1 MATRI
6 NAETSSEAQEKKLIA
21 EIEKKHGKTVD
32 QLREEREK
40 RVRDAIQ
47 LRVPDRVPVNV
58 GAGIFAARYAGLTAS
73 VMYYDSAAYR
83 AACKKML
90 LDFEPDNGGAV
101 GLGRLGK
108 LLDIMEA
115 KQYRWPGGNEPPD
128 GTYQFLEG
136 EYMKVSEYDHFLSN
150 PCDFIIRF
158 YLPRTYGALEPL
170 AKLPAFKRKFDTK
183 ETAAFIG
190 MLYFRGNFRALT
202 SILTELNLP
211 ELHGVL
217 EKLNRVEQ
225 EQMEVGKE
233 SVAFSAEMARL
244 GFPGG
249 GAVPGSGGSG
259 SNFAPF
265 DEISDYLR
273 GMRGT
278 MLDMH
283 RIPDKLL
290 TACDKILN
298 WEMGAAVPARPD
310 AKGNPVR
317 VGMPLHRGSDGFMSV
332 KDFEKFYWPTLK
344 KAIEIKI
351 KLGYTVS
358 PFFEGIWDQR
368 LEYLLDFPKGKV
380 IFQCEKTDIFK
391 AKEILGGHMCIQG
404 GVPPTI
410 LQTGSIQDVEEHC
423 KKLIKVAGK
432 GGGFILS
439 AGSSIEGAKP
449 ANIKAMVDSANKFGW
464 Y

>member
-6 NAETSSEAQEKKLIA
+6 NAEMSSEEQEKKLIA

-58 GAGIFAARYAGLTAS
+58 GAGIFAARYAGLLAS

-83 AACKKML
+83 EACKKML
-90 LDFEPDNGGAV
+90 LDFEPDNGGII

-108 LLDIMEA
+108 ILDIMEA

-128 GTYQFLEG
+128 GTYQFIEG
-136 EYMKVSEYDHFLSN
+136 EYMTVNEYDHFLSN
-150 PCDFIIRF
+150 PIDFIIRF
-158 YLPRTYGALEPL
+158 YFPRTYGAFEPL

-190 MLYFRGNFRALT
+190 MLYFRGNLRALT
-202 SILTELNLP
+202 DILTEFNLP
-211 ELHGVL
+211 ELKRLLG
-217 EKLNRVEQ
+217 KLNQVER

-233 SVAFSAEMARL
+233 SVAFSAEMSRL

-249 GAVPGSGGSG
+249 GTVPGSGGSG

-265 DEISDYLR
+265 DNISDYLR
-273 GMRGT
+273 GMRGA

-283 RIPDKLL
+283 RVPDKLL

-298 WEMGAAVPARPD
+298 WEMSAAVPARPD
-310 AKGNPVR
+310 VKGNPVR
-317 VGMPLHRGSDGFMSV
+317 VGMPLTRGSDGFMSV
-332 KDFEKFYWPTLK
+332 KAFEKFYWPTLK
-344 KAIEIKI
+344 KAIEMKI

-380 IFQCEKTDIFK
+380 IFHCEKTDIFK

-410 LQTGSIQDVEEHC
+410 LQTGSTQDVEEHC
-423 KKLIKVAGK
+423 KKLIKVVGK
-432 GGGFILS
+432 DGGFILS

-449 ANIKAMVDSANKFGW
+449 ANIKAMVDSAKKYGW